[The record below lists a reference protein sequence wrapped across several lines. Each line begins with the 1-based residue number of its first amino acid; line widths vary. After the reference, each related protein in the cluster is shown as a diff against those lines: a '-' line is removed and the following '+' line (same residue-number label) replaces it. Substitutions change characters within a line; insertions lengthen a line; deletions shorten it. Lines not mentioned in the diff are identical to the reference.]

1 MNREELADFLNAA
14 RPSLSRELMKM
25 QDEGLIAI
33 DRQEIKILDMEAL
46 AELM

>member
-1 MNREELADFLNAA
+1 
-14 RPSLSRELMKM
+14 MKM
-25 QDEGLIAI
+25 QDEGLITI